1 MDTLYEMKN
10 HAGEPQEETDASCEE
25 KTKAN
30 KERHSSTFDMVPVLT
45 ITRMRKEIKNQ
56 IKEQFDKFTG

>member
-10 HAGEPQEETDASCEE
+10 QAGEPSEEKDASCEE
-25 KTKAN
+25 KIKAK
-30 KERHSSTFDMVPVLT
+30 KERHTSTFDMVPVLT

-56 IKEQFDKFTG
+56 IKEQFDKITG